1 LSAAPEK
8 QAAERKKGTI
18 IIYNNTKR
26 NILLYVAMVVSFAI
40 VGIIVPDVSGLRE
53 EVSHQTREEV
63 REEITAG
70 VTARMLYE
78 YPDASHED
86 ISAAVVYAI
95 EGEVSNAVS
104 SAVAGAFGF
113 WVLLPALFLIVYIFA
128 TRRII
133 EALTL
138 ATVLGFIVGYRGGF
152 FGSFSGALLN
162 TLMGEDMAWLIIV
175 CGLMGGIVALIE
187 RSGGGMA
194 FGTLAAK
201 IAKTSRPTLFSTM
214 LCSLLLSIDD
224 YLSVLAS
231 GSAMTPVNDRH
242 RTPREMTA
250 YVVDSASA
258 PACVLN
264 PISTWSLFIGGLLV
278 ANGLG
283 QPGQQVLTYVR
294 LVPFNFYAIATLF
307 VLTLVIAGVIPKF
320 GPMRGAFRRVAQGG
334 PLAPPGSERIDI
346 RSGQEKIETP
356 KNPKLYNF
364 FVPIIVLVAT
374 TIFFEFDMQKGVIS
388 AVGFCFIF
396 FVFQG
401 MKPVDFVDEIL
412 RGLKN
417 MLMPILLVVLAFS
430 FADMSKEIGF
440 VYYVVD
446 VATQNVTPSMLFVTI
461 FLVFVFTE
469 FIMGI
474 SWGMYVIALPIAIPV
489 AVGLGVDPYI
499 AAAAVVSAGVFG
511 SHSCF
516 YSDSTILTSAATGC
530 DNFRHAITQIPFGL
544 IGATV
549 AAVGYTILG
558 IVMYG

>member
-1 LSAAPEK
+1 K
-8 QAAERKKGTI
+8 
-18 IIYNNTKR
+18 
-26 NILLYVAMVVSFAI
+26 
-40 VGIIVPDVSGLRE
+40 
-53 EVSHQTREEV
+53 
-63 REEITAG
+63 
-70 VTARMLYE
+70 
-78 YPDASHED
+78 
-86 ISAAVVYAI
+86 
-95 EGEVSNAVS
+95 
-104 SAVAGAFGF
+104 
-113 WVLLPALFLIVYIFA
+113 
-128 TRRII
+128 RII

-138 ATVLGFIVGYRGGF
+138 ATILGFIVGHKGGF
-152 FGSFSGALLN
+152 FGSFNEALLG
-162 TLMGEDMAWLIIV
+162 TLMGEYMAWLIIV
-175 CGLMGGIVALIE
+175 CGLMGGVVALIE
-187 RSGGGMA
+187 KSGGGLA
-194 FGTLAAK
+194 FGSLAVK
-201 IAKTSRPTLFSTM
+201 IAKTSKPTLFSTM

-231 GSAMTPVNDRH
+231 GSAMTPVNDKH

-283 QPGQQVLTYVR
+283 QPGQQVLAYVR
-294 LVPFNFYAIATLF
+294 LIPYNFYAIATLV
-307 VLTLVIAGVIPKF
+307 VLTLVIAGIIPKF
-320 GPMRGAFRRVAQGG
+320 GPMRGAFRRVAEGG

-346 RSGQEKIETP
+346 RSGQDKIEAP

-364 FVPIIVLVAT
+364 FVPVIVLVAT
-374 TIFFEFDMQKGVIS
+374 TIFFEFDMQMGVIS
-388 AVGFCFIF
+388 TVGFCFVF

-401 MKPVDFVDEIL
+401 MKPMDFVDELL

-430 FADMSKEIGF
+430 FADMTEQIGF

-474 SWGMYVIALPIAIPV
+474 SWGMYVIAMPIAIPV
-489 AVGLGVDPYI
+489 AIALGVDPYI

-544 IGATV
+544 IGAV
-549 AAVGYTILG
+549 IATISYIVLG

>member
-1 LSAAPEK
+1 MF
-8 QAAERKKGTI
+8 TI
-18 IIYNNTKR
+18 NHR
-26 NILLYVAMVVSFAI
+26 NYSTRNKILLYGLMIACFI
-40 VGIIVPDVSGLRE
+40 IIGLIVPDVSYLRE
-53 EVSHQTREEV
+53 EVSRQTREQI
-63 REEITAG
+63 REEITSS
-70 VTARMLYE
+70 VTASILEESPNASPE
-78 YPDASHED
+78 YIASAA
-86 ISAAVVYAI
+86 ISAIEARVHNVVT
-95 EGEVSNAVS
+95 
-104 SAVAGAFGF
+104 SAVAAEFGL
-113 WVLLPALFLIVYIFA
+113 WVLLPALFLIVYIFL
-128 TRRII
+128 TKRII

-138 ATVLGFIVGYRGGF
+138 ATILGFIIGHRGGF
-152 FGSFSGALLN
+152 FVSFNEVLLG

-187 RSGGGMA
+187 KSGGGLA
-194 FGTLAAK
+194 FGRLAVK
-201 IAKTSRPTLFSTM
+201 IARTSRPTLFSTM

-242 RTPREMTA
+242 KTPREMTA

-264 PISTWSLFIGGLLV
+264 PISTWALFIGGLLV

-283 QPGQQVLTYVR
+283 EPGQQVLAYAR
-294 LVPFNFYAIATLF
+294 LIPYNFYAIATLL
-307 VLTLVIAGVIPKF
+307 VLALVIAGIIPRF
-320 GPMRGAFRRVAQGG
+320 GPMRGAFKRVAEGG

-346 RSGQEKIETP
+346 RSGQDNVEVPE
-356 KNPKLYNF
+356 NPKLYNF
-364 FVPIIVLVAT
+364 FIPILVLVAT
-374 TIFFEFDMQKGVIS
+374 TIFFEFDMQMGVIS
-388 AVGFCFIF
+388 TVGFCFVF

-401 MKPVDFVDEIL
+401 MKPIDFVDELL

-417 MLMPILLVVLAFS
+417 MLMMLLLVLLAFS
-430 FADMSKEIGF
+430 FADMSEQIGF

-446 VATQNVTPSMLFVTI
+446 VATRNVTPSMLFVTI

-474 SWGMYVIALPIAIPV
+474 SWGMYVIAMPMAIPV
-489 AVGLGVDPYI
+489 ALGLGVDPYI

-544 IGATV
+544 IGAV
-549 AAVGYTILG
+549 IATIAYIVLG